1 MTRQYQVRCL
11 PRWNVTAALLR
22 SRNFFAVH
30 VPASRRTSCLT
41 SPHLMQTRPTARQTG
56 HAPHSYQHS
65 SLNSPTHTR
74 HWDQQLKF
82 PQLCYTTRNRF
93 RSEGRHTTCPHPEAL
108 TRHGQSV
115 ENYLPPPRLSRSKKC
130 SLGARGPQAPCILK
144 NGSRSRADAD
154 FQKALLHRPPE
165 TKQR

>member
-65 SLNSPTHTR
+65 SLNSHTRTR

-82 PQLCYTTRNRF
+82 PQLRYTTRNRF

-130 SLGARGPQAPCILK
+130 SLWAHGPQAPCILK
-144 NGSRSRADAD
+144 MGRGAESVPISKGLSCTR
-154 FQKALLHRPPE
+154 LPE
-165 TKQR
+165 TK